1 MKLKKFNLGQK
12 AVGFLVAAALLA
24 GCGSLDEQRAPRSEY
39 RALCNDIA
47 KGGGG
52 KITKEQFLA
61 AAKDK
66 EQAER
71 TFQACDV
78 NNKGY
83 ITEEDVSNPQKMR
96 MLQQAI
102 RAGEVGVR

>member
-1 MKLKKFNLGQK
+1 MRLKNFNWIKKVVLIP
-12 AVGFLVAAALLA
+12 VAAALLA
-24 GCGSLDEQRAPRSEY
+24 SCGPLDGQQAPRSEY
-39 RALCNDIA
+39 RALCNAIA
-47 KGGGG
+47 QGGGG

-66 EQAER
+66 EQAEK
-71 TFQACDV
+71 TFRMCDV

-83 ITEEDVSNPQKMR
+83 ITEEDVESTQKMR
-96 MLQQAI
+96 MLREAI